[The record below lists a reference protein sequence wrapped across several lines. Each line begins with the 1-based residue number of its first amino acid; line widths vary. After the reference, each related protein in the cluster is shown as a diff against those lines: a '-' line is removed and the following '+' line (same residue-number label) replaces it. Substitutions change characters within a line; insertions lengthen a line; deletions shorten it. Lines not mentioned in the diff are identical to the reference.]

1 MKQND
6 RFTVNVPKPKK
17 LPKYVVQQTWADGR
31 PFYRYNP
38 PQKYV
43 DSQIVKRINLGESL
57 SYAKQKAKEFNDA
70 IDDYEENLEENMTID
85 RFPTFLGLGVQY
97 KKSNDFN
104 RLSDKTQKD
113 YEYFLRVAMDTIYN
127 NKKVADIKLKSFNG
141 AVARQLYELW
151 LNRGI
156 SMANHICAVAKKMY
170 SFGVEMGY
178 AETNPFMTFKMK
190 ATHKRNVVWT
200 QEQMRR
206 FLDVAYSEFDY
217 RNVGLISQMAYE
229 WCQRIGDMRLLQ
241 WSNID
246 FDKSVLNLQQSKRR
260 SVVCLPIE
268 DELLDM
274 LIEQEKDFGFQKYV
288 APYTRDRSGEY
299 VPYNIERISQVAKR
313 IMKKANLPDNL
324 WLMDF
329 RRTGTTEMVEAGVP
343 MGQIMSV
350 TGHANPNSVKPYMKN
365 TYTSANSALKE
376 RKKYVDNR

>member
-1 MKQND
+1 MTN
-6 RFTVNVPKPKK
+6 FTVNVPKPKK
-17 LPKYVVQQTWADGR
+17 LPRYVVQQTWASGKS
-31 PFYRYNP
+31 FYRYNP

-43 DSQIVKRINLGESL
+43 DANIVQRINLGESL
-57 SYAKQKAKEFNDA
+57 SEVRQKAKEFNDA
-70 IDDYEENLEENMTID
+70 IDEYVSNLEENISIE
-85 RFPTFLGLGVQY
+85 RFPTLLGLSVEY

-104 RLSDKTQKD
+104 RLGIKTKKD
-113 YEYFLRVAMDTIYN
+113 YEYFLRVAMETMYR
-127 NKKVADIKLKSFNG
+127 NKKVSDIKLKDFNG

-156 SMANHICAVAKKMY
+156 SMANHICAVVKKMY
-170 SFGVEMGY
+170 SFGTEMGY

-190 ATHKRNVVWT
+190 STHKRTVVWT
-200 QEQMRR
+200 QEQMRK
-206 FLDVAYSEFDY
+206 FLDVAYDDFEY
-217 RNVGLISQMAYE
+217 RNVGLIAQMASE
-229 WCQRIGDMRLLQ
+229 WCQRIGDMRLLE

-246 FDKSVLNLQQSKRR
+246 FNKGVLNLQQSKRR
-260 SVVCLPIE
+260 SIVCLPIE
-268 DELLDM
+268 EDLLDM
-274 LIEQEKDFGFQKYV
+274 LVEQEKDFGFQKYV

-313 IMKKANLPDNL
+313 IMRKAELPDNL

-365 TYTSANSALKE
+365 TYASANSALKE
-376 RKKYVDNR
+376 RKKYVDNH